1 MKKVAV
7 TLTILSA
14 LFVLAGIAIG
24 GTAPQRSGTLT
35 FGRSVDSSVLEPALN
50 TGNPDIWVL
59 GNIMDTL
66 VRTSL
71 DGKKILPGVALSW
84 TPAKDNLAYSFKL
97 RPGVRFSNGTALTP
111 EDIKWS
117 LERASRKDL
126 GFWSFILDTRVSLV
140 CPACATQ
147 SHMTP
152 IAAPTH
158 EELTKHRNG
167 HVGIVYRCDACEYPV
182 FLRHPVRA
190 HGAERIELAP
200 QFIEVEHPREKFA
213 FAYLPRHIE
222 SLFRAAL
229 DCYAAGAYAGFTLL
243 SRQIALAMFAD
254 LGPSGRLRVFEELDD
269 ITSWR
274 RCLTRFS
281 TGSRICFS
289 ARSRSPGPLRS
300 GWRPRNAACCSR

>member
-1 MKKVAV
+1 MFIDAH
-7 TLTILSA
+7 
-14 LFVLAGIAIG
+14 
-24 GTAPQRSGTLT
+24 
-35 FGRSVDSSVLEPALN
+35 
-50 TGNPDIWVL
+50 L
-59 GNIMDTL
+59 GL
-66 VRTSL
+66 Q
-71 DGKKILPGVALSW
+71 
-84 TPAKDNLAYSFKL
+84 
-97 RPGVRFSNGTALTP
+97 
-111 EDIKWS
+111 
-117 LERASRKDL
+117 L
-126 GFWSFILDTRVSLV
+126 GDTRVSLV
-140 CPACATQ
+140 CPGCATQ

-158 EELTKHRNG
+158 EELTKHRSG

-269 ITSWR
+269 IRELAT
-274 RCLTRFS
+274 LPNEIFNRFKDLLFGQEPQP
-281 TGSRICFS
+281 GSAALRMAATECGVLLEVMKDLLSQIYVRK
-289 ARSRSPGPLRS
+289 ARLQRALKMREFLGTEQPAS
-300 GWRPRNAACCSR
+300 G